1 MLSSQFLPVSRYGCS
16 SLVQAVP
23 SRSSSSHCSA
33 ICRPTIGKSATHAG
47 GPGGP
52 SSSRTAIML
61 ATLVTLSASPVPT
74 AASGRMK
81 IAATSSVISV
91 AARVR

>member
-1 MLSSQFLPVSRYGCS
+1 MP
-16 SLVQAVP
+16 
-23 SRSSSSHCSA
+23 
-33 ICRPTIGKSATHAG
+33 
-47 GPGGP
+47 
-52 SSSRTAIML
+52 

-91 AARVR
+91 AASVR